1 MSLVDARVAAR
12 DASLDRSRAG
22 VSHHPRR
29 AAGKRVGVTG
39 DFHVSAQWADA
50 RTRVLE
56 PVGELD
62 IATVPRLE
70 RHLDRELL
78 RAGCGR
84 LVLDT
89 GGLCFVDACGLHG
102 LLRARLRAEVLDR
115 DLRLVVGSGSFARL
129 LTVTG
134 LEGSFVIHASVAEAT
149 TAV

>member
-1 MSLVDARVAAR
+1 MAG
-12 DASLDRSRAG
+12 RAG

-29 AAGKRVGVTG
+29 DDGKRAAVTD
-39 DFHVSAQWADA
+39 DFQVSARWAGA

-62 IATVPRLE
+62 IATVPRLD

-78 RAGCGR
+78 RAGCAR

-89 GGLCFVDACGLHG
+89 GGLCFVDAGGLHC

-115 DLRLVVGSGSFARL
+115 DLRLVVGPGAFARL
-129 LTVTG
+129 LAVAG
-134 LEGSFVIHASVAEAT
+134 LEGSFAIHPSVAEAT
-149 TAV
+149 TAVTSGIRT